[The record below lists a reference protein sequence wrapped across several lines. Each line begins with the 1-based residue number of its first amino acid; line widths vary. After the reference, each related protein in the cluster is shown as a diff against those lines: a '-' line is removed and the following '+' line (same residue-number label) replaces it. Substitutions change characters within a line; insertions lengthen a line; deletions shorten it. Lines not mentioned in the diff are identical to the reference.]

1 MKQKKTK
8 HQFRSNTLPALVTVG
23 PVTVLVV
30 LLIAVPLIYV
40 AVMSFCSIDQFYNV
54 TFQFTVQNYIRPV
67 SYTHLTLP
75 TNSLV

>member
-40 AVMSFCSIDQFYNV
+40 AVMLSFLYQTRMI
-54 TFQFTVQNYIRPV
+54 PV
-67 SYTHLTLP
+67 EGKNTPIVYFH
-75 TNSLV
+75 